1 MFELSVLPADVDSQT
16 LSVVLQCL
24 FLTVFTHFLCV
35 LGFLHL
41 DETLKT
47 DRQTVQSD
55 RRVRHSQSDR
65 RFRQRVLYLSLQPV
79 GEILPDLSE
88 RLGQFQ
94 DVCVGEFT
102 GGDLTDVDDLTGA
115 ALENQ
120 QRGVIKLLVSSD

>member
-47 DRQTVQSD
+47 DRQTVQSV
-55 RRVRHSQSDR
+55 RRVTQTVRQTQSVRQTVQSVRQTDGSDTVSPIDGSDR
-65 RFRQRVLYLSLQPV
+65 ESCTSLF
-79 GEILPDLSE
+79 S
-88 RLGQFQ
+88 
-94 DVCVGEFT
+94 
-102 GGDLTDVDDLTGA
+102 
-115 ALENQ
+115 
-120 QRGVIKLLVSSD
+120 LLVKYFRTCPNGSASFRMSASENLLVGISPM